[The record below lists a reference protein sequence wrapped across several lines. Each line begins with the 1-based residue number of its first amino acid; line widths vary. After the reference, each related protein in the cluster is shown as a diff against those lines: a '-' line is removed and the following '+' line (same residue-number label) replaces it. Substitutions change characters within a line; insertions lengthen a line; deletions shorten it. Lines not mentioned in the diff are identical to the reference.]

1 MTEIKD
7 FSIDKQ
13 ETLKFKIDDDVFEAV
28 PIVGAQILRDI
39 TNMSDLAQLQGI
51 DEASVTQDQLK
62 AMADA
67 ANQHTAR
74 TMQFLDLVLLPDS
87 AARFAE
93 RLRSTDKPITIQQ
106 TYEVWRWLIERYSA
120 RPMQPSLPSLNGHDG
135 TGSSSTAGAPVTT

>member
-1 MTEIKD
+1 MTEIRD
-7 FSIDKQ
+7 FSLPKQ

-28 PIVGAQILRDI
+28 PIVGAQVLRDI
-39 TNMSDLAQLQGI
+39 TNMSDLIQLQGL
-51 DEASVTQDQLK
+51 DTSSVTKEQLE
-62 AMADA
+62 AMAEV

-93 RLRSTDKPITIQQ
+93 RLRSSDEPITIQQ

-120 RPMQPSLPSLNGHDG
+120 RPTPPSLPSLNGHDG
-135 TGSSSTAGAPVTT
+135 TGSSSTVGAPATT